1 LSYNVSGTT
10 ITLTRGDTFM
20 AQVSITD
27 ADGNAYNPVEGDA
40 IRFAMKKQ
48 YTDPEPLLIKQ
59 IPIDTMKLIIDP
71 DDTKKLAFDTYKYDI
86 ELTKASG
93 DVDTFI
99 NGRLKLTEEVY

>member
-1 LSYNVSGTT
+1 
-10 ITLTRGDTFM
+10 
-20 AQVSITD
+20 
-27 ADGNAYNPVEGDA
+27 
-40 IRFAMKKQ
+40 
-48 YTDPEPLLIKQ
+48 
-59 IPIDTMKLIIDP
+59 MKLIIDP